1 LFIYKVAA
9 AVAGVLEVDYSNEIL
24 ITQSELEEKNRLE
37 WSLQQQVEETRTESE
52 YQMRLRENQYSE
64 DKTNINKQFNMQLS
78 ELRQSVH
85 K

>member
-1 LFIYKVAA
+1 MFIYKVAA